1 MIICPNCLK
10 EIPDDSVYCDQCGKP
25 VLGKKDFVEVTVAVA
40 ESQSIDSQ
48 PTQLVTINKSIPLLK
63 LKHETMTLSIND
75 GDILGRT
82 IGPFANE
89 LGIFKV
95 ISSRHA
101 QIKLSDNKWF
111 VTDLQS
117 TNSTFINQNWLEPD
131 KQYEIRNGDILTL
144 ANIDFS
150 VTITE

>member
-25 VLGKKDFVEVTVAVA
+25 VPEKKDVVEVPVDV
-40 ESQSIDSQ
+40 SGNQSIDFQ
-48 PTQLVTINKSIPLLK
+48 PTELVTITKSVPLLK
-63 LKHETMTLSIND
+63 LKHEKMTLSIND
-75 GDILGRT
+75 GDALGRT

-111 VTDLQS
+111 VTDLHS

>member
-25 VLGKKDFVEVTVAVA
+25 IFEKKDVVEISVDVA
-40 ESQSIDSQ
+40 EQQPIDFQ
-48 PTQLVTINKSIPLLK
+48 PTELVTINKSVPLLK
-63 LKHETMTLSIND
+63 LKHEKLTLSMND

-111 VTDLQS
+111 VTDLHS

-144 ANIDFS
+144 SNIDFS